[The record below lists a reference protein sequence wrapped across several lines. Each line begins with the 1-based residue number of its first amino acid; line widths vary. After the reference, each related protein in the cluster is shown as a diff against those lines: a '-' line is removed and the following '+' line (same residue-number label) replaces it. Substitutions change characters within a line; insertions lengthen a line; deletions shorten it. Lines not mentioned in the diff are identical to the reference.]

1 MFGCVYFIQSRNSWL
16 LFIDKQSNNQTIFL
30 FSCNFNWVIWMC
42 KYGNRILW
50 TYCFIVSNVYQWFS
64 LKVNSQFEFMHLS
77 SPSIDG
83 GRHRGVI
90 LVNTI
95 LLGSKTL
102 FQLKI
107 QPNWSVLCLPPL
119 KFERVLFLYSPKS
132 FIMLLGWDEHLFG
145 HYYNMSY
152 WNIVSLH

>member
-16 LFIDKQSNNQTIFL
+16 LFIDQQSNNQTIFL
-30 FSCNFNWVIWMC
+30 FSCNLSWVIWMC

-50 TYCFIVSNVYQWFS
+50 TYYFVVSNVYQWFS
-64 LKVNSQFEFMHLS
+64 LKVNSQLEFMHLS

-83 GRHRGVI
+83 GRHLGVI

-102 FQLKI
+102 FVIKDTTKMTSPLSST
-107 QPNWSVLCLPPL
+107 PNVWMCFVPLFSQVIYHATGMRWTPFWS
-119 KFERVLFLYSPKS
+119 LFTTWAIGIL
-132 FIMLLGWDEHLFG
+132 
-145 HYYNMSY
+145 
-152 WNIVSLH
+152 